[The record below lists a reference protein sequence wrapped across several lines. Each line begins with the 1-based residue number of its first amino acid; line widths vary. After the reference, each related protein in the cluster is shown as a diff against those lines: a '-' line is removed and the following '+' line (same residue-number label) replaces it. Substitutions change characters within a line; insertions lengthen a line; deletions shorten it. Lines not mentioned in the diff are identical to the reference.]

1 MLYNSKHNRRMLYG
15 TGAVLKKVS
24 CEPLYAERQ
33 VQQIMNEPRDSLP
46 LFAPLRPFSS
56 LY

>member
-1 MLYNSKHNRRMLYG
+1 MLYG

-46 LFAPLRPFSS
+46 LFAPLLPFSS